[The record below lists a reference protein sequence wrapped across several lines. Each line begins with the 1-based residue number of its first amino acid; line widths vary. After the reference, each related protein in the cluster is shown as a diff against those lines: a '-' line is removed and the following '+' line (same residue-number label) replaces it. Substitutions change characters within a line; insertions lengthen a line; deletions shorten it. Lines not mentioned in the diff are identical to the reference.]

1 MLADGRPAW
10 VDGGPRAPL
19 GVVDGAGLVHADSV
33 ELGRLALVPSDVAP
47 TADLAPDQLA
57 AVAHG
62 AGPARVIAPAGSGK
76 TRVLT
81 ERLRHLTV
89 DRGLERE
96 TLLAVAYNKRAQQEM
111 EARTSDIQPRVQTL
125 NALGYSLLAEARG
138 RAPQV
143 LDEREVRRLVEE
155 LVPAR
160 PRRANT
166 DPLGP
171 YLEAL
176 SLVRLGLRD
185 PAEVEAERD
194 DVPGLAAAFDPF
206 RERLAAMGAID
217 FDEQIYAAVELLLRD
232 GEHRR
237 RAQAR
242 CRHLLVDELQ
252 DLTPAHVL
260 LVRLL
265 ATPGL
270 DVFGVGDD
278 DQVIYGHAGA
288 DPAVPA
294 RLRPPVPRRRRPP
307 ARGELPLPGRG
318 RRRRP
323 PPPLVQPASGRQG
336 HPGGTRGRPRAR
348 ARCRCGRTRPRT
360 GRPCWPRRSAP
371 GWPSPA
377 SARST
382 SPSSPGSTRCS
393 SPPTSRSAEAGIPV
407 DSVLRPDVLER
418 TGVRAALAYL
428 RIGARPDGFAGDD
441 VVEVYR
447 RPSRGFPQWFP
458 KWLRGQL
465 DLDRL
470 RGIADRLDDQKVAAK
485 VLQLADDLRL
495 VTDAVQTG
503 TTREALAVVK
513 DQIGLGGAMG
523 LLDSSSAGE
532 GGSSHL
538 DDLEALEQVAGLH
551 PDPRTFERWLRSV
564 FHREATPGGVT
575 LSTVHRVKGQE
586 WDRVAVFGVTA
597 GLIPHR
603 LALDVEEE
611 RRVLHVAITRARRRA
626 VLLADGSRPSP
637 FLAELDGSASHDR
650 QLVTAAGEA
659 SAVAPTG
666 GARRPLEPVP
676 AEAEAPE
683 AALRAWRLER
693 SRRDKVPAYVV
704 LSDRH
709 LQGIAVARPASLQE
723 LRALPGIGPT
733 KLEAYGD
740 EILAVLEPFVGAG

>member
-1 MLADGRPAW
+1 M
-10 VDGGPRAPL
+10 
-19 GVVDGAGLVHADSV
+19 
-33 ELGRLALVPSDVAP
+33 
-47 TADLAPDQLA
+47 
-57 AVAHG
+57 
-62 AGPARVIAPAGSGK
+62 
-76 TRVLT
+76 
-81 ERLRHLTV
+81 
-89 DRGLERE
+89 
-96 TLLAVAYNKRAQQEM
+96 
-111 EARTSDIQPRVQTL
+111 
-125 NALGYSLLAEARG
+125 
-138 RAPQV
+138 
-143 LDEREVRRLVEE
+143 RRLVED

-194 DVPGLAAAFDPF
+194 DVPGLAAAFGPF
-206 RERLAAMGAID
+206 RERLAAMGAVD

-232 GEHRR
+232 GELRR

-288 DPAVPA
+288 DPAFLIDFARLFPGAADHPLEVNYRCPVAVVDAARHLLSYNQRRVDKVIRAGPAADPDAGALQVANAPA
-294 RLRPPVPRRRRPP
+294 RGRGDRAGRDGPHLAGRARRRPG
-307 ARGELPLPGRG
+307 A
-318 RRRRP
+318 RRRAGPGQLAAPRP
-323 PPPLVQPASGRQG
+323 PRRARPRPASRS
-336 HPGGTRGRPRAR
+336 T
-348 ARCRCGRTRPRT
+348 
-360 GRPCWPRRSAP
+360 PCCAPTCSSAP
-371 GWPSPA
+371 
-377 SARST
+377 
-382 SPSSPGSTRCS
+382 
-393 SPPTSRSAEAGIPV
+393 
-407 DSVLRPDVLER
+407 
-418 TGVRAALAYL
+418 GVRAALAYL

-447 RPSRGFPQWFP
+447 RPTRGFPQWIP

-470 RGIADRLDDQKVAAK
+470 RGIADRLDDEKVAAK
-485 VLQLADDLRL
+485 VVQLADDLRL

-523 LLDSSSAGE
+523 LLDSSRAGE
-532 GGSSHL
+532 GGSSQL
-538 DDLEALEQVAGLH
+538 DDLEALEQVADLH

-626 VLLADGSRPSP
+626 VLLADGADRRRSSPSSTAP
-637 FLAELDGSASHDR
+637 PPTTAS
-650 QLVTAAGEA
+650 
-659 SAVAPTG
+659 S
-666 GARRPLEPVP
+666 
-676 AEAEAPE
+676 
-683 AALRAWRLER
+683 
-693 SRRDKVPAYVV
+693 
-704 LSDRH
+704 
-709 LQGIAVARPASLQE
+709 
-723 LRALPGIGPT
+723 
-733 KLEAYGD
+733 
-740 EILAVLEPFVGAG
+740 